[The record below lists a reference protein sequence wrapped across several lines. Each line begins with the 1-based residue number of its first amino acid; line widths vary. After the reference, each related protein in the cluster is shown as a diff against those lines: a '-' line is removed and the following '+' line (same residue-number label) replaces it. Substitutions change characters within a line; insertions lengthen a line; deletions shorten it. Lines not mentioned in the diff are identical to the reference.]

1 MLFSLPQ
8 LFPVVFLWFI
18 PRERAMGLDAGRTME
33 QNIHRY
39 CGVSKIFLLVLAF
52 GITAAYPSLLGSSYT
67 VSTNK
72 AINMPLQS
80 RTSGRIENSNPS
92 VGVASARA
100 DWDTVRAYRNSAP
113 SNELW
118 LPTVYLPKQ
127 WNDSLA
133 DFWVDSLRK
142 RWAYERAVT
151 LRDSCSKI
159 PDSTHYFYDSA
170 GVKFNS
176 FIIRPLK
183 DPFDPFSNTL
193 YIRRG
198 QAKFWFVGVS
208 LVFLL
213 LFFYYRS
220 AFVKQFELRI
230 KGVFSSYYFD
240 EMMNDRSFE
249 YQGGSVVVLLMGNL
263 VFSMGV
269 MLYLRFGGFLALNVG
284 WFYWVVFGSVML
296 GVTVLQLLQLLFAYA
311 LNMTETVRRQ
321 NQRQLNTNFVLALG
335 FLPIFVFVYYN
346 SNVLRSID
354 IPSLVSFMLIIWIV
368 ARSILS
374 FVGLSKD
381 RQLDF
386 TAFLY
391 FCTLEVLPYAL
402 FFSLLSKT

>member
-1 MLFSLPQ
+1 MDGIAKSFNFYLSNIEQERLLNSISSSNTNMAVDVDSLVTTRYAAP
-8 LFPVVFLWFI
+8 PV
-18 PRERAMGLDAGRTME
+18 
-33 QNIHRY
+33 N
-39 CGVSKIFLLVLAF
+39 KLL
-52 GITAAYPSLLGSSYT
+52 
-67 VSTNK
+67 
-72 AINMPLQS
+72 
-80 RTSGRIENSNPS
+80 
-92 VGVASARA
+92 
-100 DWDTVRAYRNSAP
+100 
-113 SNELW
+113 
-118 LPTVYLPKQ
+118 LPNLYLPKE

-142 RWAYERAVT
+142 RWRYEKAVM
-151 LRDSCSKI
+151 LRDSISSI
-159 PDSTHYFYDSA
+159 PDSTKYFYDSA
-170 GVKFNS
+170 GIRFNS
-176 FIIRPLK
+176 FVIRPKK

-249 YQGGSVVVLLMGNL
+249 YQGGSLVVLLMGNL

-269 MLYLRFGGFLALNVG
+269 MLFLRFGGFLALNVG

-296 GVTVLQLLQLLFAYA
+296 GIMILQLIQLLFAYA

-346 SNVLRSID
+346 SNVLKHVD

>member
-1 MLFSLPQ
+1 MLFSLNRWIGFVLQ
-8 LFPVVFLWFI
+8 RVSAVASTVPVKHRLGFSAESLKICTLWGWI
-18 PRERAMGLDAGRTME
+18 WMMP
-33 QNIHRY
+33 
-39 CGVSKIFLLVLAF
+39 IFAISSPVLAANEVRDATYDM
-52 GITAAYPSLLGSSYT
+52 IYSADPQSSVLEEGDLT
-67 VSTNK
+67 QQNSRSWVNPVNK
-72 AINMPLQS
+72 
-80 RTSGRIENSNPS
+80 
-92 VGVASARA
+92 
-100 DWDTVRAYRNSAP
+100 
-113 SNELW
+113 LW
-118 LPTVYLPKQ
+118 LPTLYLPKV
-127 WNDSLA
+127 WTDSLA

-142 RWAYERAVT
+142 RWNYERAVL
-151 LRDSCSKI
+151 LRDSVVTF
-159 PDSTHYFYDSA
+159 PDSTQYFYDSA
-170 GVKFNS
+170 GITFNS
-176 FIIRPLK
+176 QVIRPKK

-220 AFVKQFELRI
+220 AFVKQFDLRI

-240 EMMNDRSFE
+240 EMMNDKSFE
-249 YQGGSVVVLLMGNL
+249 YQGGTAVVLLMGNL

-269 MLYLRFGGFLALNVG
+269 MLYLRFGGFLALNAG
-284 WFYWVVFGSVML
+284 WFYWVVFGAVVAGVM
-296 GVTVLQLLQLLFAYA
+296 VLQSVQFLFAYA

-335 FLPIFVFVYYN
+335 FLPVFIFVYYN
-346 SNVLRSID
+346 ANLLSSIN

>member
-1 MLFSLPQ
+1 MLSLFLQ
-8 LFPVVFLWFI
+8 KLAAVTRAFQVEHRLGLVANRLKICILCGLVFFLPMIVFGSSVLSKN
-18 PRERAMGLDAGRTME
+18 AS
-33 QNIHRY
+33 N
-39 CGVSKIFLLVLAF
+39 GVSFELISLASQQSNSVIE
-52 GITAAYPSLLGSSYT
+52 GTEDTTQHKSHLWVNS
-67 VSTNK
+67 VNK
-72 AINMPLQS
+72 
-80 RTSGRIENSNPS
+80 
-92 VGVASARA
+92 
-100 DWDTVRAYRNSAP
+100 
-113 SNELW
+113 LW
-118 LPTVYLPKQ
+118 LPTLYLPKV
-127 WNDSLA
+127 WTDSIA

-142 RWAYERAVT
+142 RWNYERAVL
-151 LRDSCSKI
+151 LRDSVVNC
-159 PDSTHYFYDSA
+159 PDSTQYFYDSA
-170 GVKFNS
+170 GITFNS
-176 FIIRPLK
+176 HVIRPKK

-240 EMMNDRSFE
+240 EMMNDKSFE
-249 YQGGSVVVLLMGNL
+249 YQGGTAVVLLMGNL

-269 MLYLRFGGFLALNVG
+269 MLYLRFGGFLALNAG
-284 WFYWVVFGSVML
+284 WFYWVVFGAVIAGVM
-296 GVTVLQLLQLLFAYA
+296 VLQSVQFLFAYA

-335 FLPIFVFVYYN
+335 FLPVFVFVYYN
-346 SNVLRSID
+346 ANLLSNID
-354 IPSLVSFMLIIWIV
+354 IPSLVSFMLIVWIV

-402 FFSLLSKT
+402 FFNLLSKT

>member
-1 MLFSLPQ
+1 MLFSLIRWI
-8 LFPVVFLWFI
+8 VF
-18 PRERAMGLDAGRTME
+18 
-33 QNIHRY
+33 
-39 CGVSKIFLLVLAF
+39 VLQRVFA
-52 GITAAYPSLLGSSYT
+52 
-67 VSTNK
+67 
-72 AINMPLQS
+72 
-80 RTSGRIENSNPS
+80 
-92 VGVASARA
+92 VASAVPVKHRLGFSA
-100 DWDTVRAYRNSAP
+100 VRLNVCTLWGWVLMLPIYATSAP
-113 SNELW
+113 VHTANEAHDATHGLIYFVEPQSQELEVESLDSIQYNSRSWVNSVNKLW
-118 LPTVYLPKQ
+118 LPTLYLPKV
-127 WNDSLA
+127 WTDSIA

-142 RWAYERAVT
+142 RWNYERAVM
-151 LRDSCSKI
+151 LRDSVVTF
-159 PDSTHYFYDSA
+159 PDSTQYFYDSA
-170 GVKFNS
+170 GITFNS
-176 FIIRPLK
+176 QVIRPQK

-240 EMMNDRSFE
+240 EMMNDKSFE
-249 YQGGSVVVLLMGNL
+249 YQGGTAVVLLMGNL

-269 MLYLRFGGFLALNVG
+269 MLYLRFGGFLALNAG
-284 WFYWVVFGSVML
+284 WFYWVVFGAVVAGVM
-296 GVTVLQLLQLLFAYA
+296 VLQSVQFLFAYA

-335 FLPIFVFVYYN
+335 FLPVFIFVYYN
-346 SNVLRSID
+346 ANLLSSIN

>member
-1 MLFSLPQ
+1 MIFSCFKLP
-8 LFPVVFLWFI
+8 
-18 PRERAMGLDAGRTME
+18 ARTS
-33 QNIHRY
+33 I
-39 CGVSKIFLLVLAF
+39 VIFLIGGLLLTGNWCVSGNAKSVKCYPAVVEQQRPAQP
-52 GITAAYPSLLGSSYT
+52 ITSSNAVNSEEEDTLGASWYAAPPVNKLL
-67 VSTNK
+67 
-72 AINMPLQS
+72 
-80 RTSGRIENSNPS
+80 
-92 VGVASARA
+92 
-100 DWDTVRAYRNSAP
+100 
-113 SNELW
+113 
-118 LPTVYLPKQ
+118 LPEVYLPRE

-142 RWAYERAVT
+142 RWRYEKAVM
-151 LRDSCSKI
+151 LRDSISSL
-159 PDSTHYFYDSA
+159 PDSTKYFYDSM

-176 FIIRPLK
+176 FVIRPIK

-284 WFYWVVFGSVML
+284 WFYWVVFGAVML
-296 GVTVLQLLQLLFAYA
+296 GVMILQLIQLLFAFA

-346 SNVLRSID
+346 SNLLSSID

>member
-1 MLFSLPQ
+1 MWLLFFAGNGFTLGYGKSLRLYLSGSEQQRLVPMLTNSSVLNSEEQDSLKSNWYAAPPINK
-8 LFPVVFLWFI
+8 LLLPNLYL
-18 PRERAMGLDAGRTME
+18 PRE
-33 QNIHRY
+33 
-39 CGVSKIFLLVLAF
+39 
-52 GITAAYPSLLGSSYT
+52 
-67 VSTNK
+67 
-72 AINMPLQS
+72 
-80 RTSGRIENSNPS
+80 
-92 VGVASARA
+92 
-100 DWDTVRAYRNSAP
+100 
-113 SNELW
+113 
-118 LPTVYLPKQ
+118 

-142 RWAYERAVT
+142 RWRYERAVMM
-151 LRDSCSKI
+151 RDSVSSM
-159 PDSTHYFYDSA
+159 PDSTNYFYDSV
-170 GVKFNS
+170 GVRLNS
-176 FIIRPLK
+176 LVIRPIK

-284 WFYWVVFGSVML
+284 WFYWVVFGAVML
-296 GVTVLQLLQLLFAYA
+296 GVMVLQLIQLLFAFA
-311 LNMTETVRRQ
+311 LNMTDTVRRQ

-346 SNVLRSID
+346 SNLLRNID